1 MHPDRKIGFAMG
13 ILLIGIVGALFFRNE
28 PLSVDDIPR
37 VRREQEL
44 NNHLRER
51 DVAVYVND
59 PATVRDP
66 DSAESQ
72 LPWTLPD
79 LVKDL
84 DTRNSGVP
92 LPVGMQTGT
101 NPAPGTPDP
110 SASASESASDANAKP
125 RTDDFPPLF
134 ADEPSVATDGNAKP
148 PQDSVAEKNV
158 PANAEN
164 FIPQD
169 YDEYVV
175 RYGDTLSQIAEKF
188 LGSQGKYQ
196 QIYEANKDRMQAP
209 DRLQVGMSLRIP
221 RQPKGGNLQ

>member
-51 DVAVYVND
+51 DVAVYVNESG
-59 PATVRDP
+59 
-66 DSAESQ
+66 SANKQESTESP
-72 LPWTLPD
+72 LPWTLPE

-84 DTRNSGVP
+84 DNRNSGVP
-92 LPVGMQTGT
+92 LPVGMQ
-101 NPAPGTPDP
+101 P
-110 SASASESASDANAKP
+110 ASDPVADHLSKP
-125 RTDDFPPLF
+125 EPVIEPNSKSDDDDFPPLF
-134 ADEPSVATDGNAKP
+134 PNEPSIVTDDATKSPDRPEPGSSGP
-148 PQDSVAEKNV
+148 VRSEDSTPAE
-158 PANAEN
+158 
-164 FIPQD
+164 

-188 LGSQGKYQ
+188 LGSQAKYL

-221 RQPKGGNLQ
+221 RQPKGGSLQ